1 MLTDSCRSTKTYARE
16 MELNAAFLKECEE
29 VSFVNVGGSLRAKY
43 VASHHIPHYTVQLVI
58 NLS

>member
-1 MLTDSCRSTKTYARE
+1 